1 MRYLILLVMLTACS
15 ASSSNPFQA
24 NALPH
29 SERRWVE
36 GEVVERLPA
45 GPYNY
50 LLLREADGRSQWLAA
65 LSGLTPRE
73 SRVRALVLGRA
84 EHFHSKR
91 LGRDFSPLAF
101 AAVRRAAE
109 PSNDLTLAKEN
120 RP

>member
-1 MRYLILLVMLTACS
+1 MRYLILLVSLTACS
-15 ASSSNPFQA
+15 ASANPFQA
-24 NALPH
+24 NALPR

-50 LLLREADGRSQWLAA
+50 LLLREPDGRSQWLAA
-65 LSGLTPRE
+65 LTGMTPCE
-73 SRVRALVLGRA
+73 PHVRALVLGRA

-101 AAVRRAAE
+101 AAVRRAVQ
-109 PSNDLTLAKEN
+109 PSTDMTLAKEI